1 MFDNLGIS
9 YFALCIYVFFSN
21 YLDHLKIRNIVL
33 THVLILQLFKFKP
46 RKLHVKGFIF
56 AYRLLKK
63 EKWCIYACTW

>member
-1 MFDNLGIS
+1 MFLKNNLGIS
-9 YFALCIYVFFSN
+9 YFLFVYTYFFSN

-33 THVLILQLFKFKP
+33 TYVLILQLFKFKP

-63 EKWCIYACTW
+63 EK